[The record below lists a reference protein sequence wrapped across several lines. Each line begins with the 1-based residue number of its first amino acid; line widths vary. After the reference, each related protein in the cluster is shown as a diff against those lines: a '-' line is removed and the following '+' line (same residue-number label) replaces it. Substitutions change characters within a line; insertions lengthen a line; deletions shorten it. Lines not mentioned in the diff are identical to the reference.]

1 MKPYDINISREQLA
15 GLLSEENVL
24 GDMVRDVINQVLQAQ
39 MSEHLGADKYERN
52 DDRVGMR
59 NGNRTRLLKTR
70 VGTLVLTVPQTRDGS
85 FSTDLFRKY
94 QRNEQALVLSI
105 MEMYVQGVS
114 TRKVTEITEQLC
126 GTSFSKSTVSQLCME
141 LDLRVKAFAQRR
153 LDVEYPVLM
162 VDALYIKSRQADDRI
177 ISRGVFITTGINAK
191 GYREIVGIEV
201 MNSESTGTW
210 VEAFNQ
216 LKARGL
222 KGVRWV
228 VSDAH
233 EGLQQAIKQCFV
245 GATWQR
251 CQVHLMRNVLAHAP
265 AKLKDA
271 LKTAVKALLDMPNW
285 KLARQTLSDLI
296 DEFEMLAP
304 KSVRCLEDA
313 FEDVMAVL
321 YLPPSMRKKLRTTNM
336 VERLNEEVRR
346 RERVVRVFPNDESA
360 YRLIGA
366 VLADINDAWSERVY
380 LNFGDLWVDDLT
392 VTDSGLSS
400 EAVA

>member
-1 MKPYDINISREQLA
+1 MKQYDISISREQMA
-15 GLLSEENVL
+15 GLLSEENVF
-24 GDMVRDVINQVLQAQ
+24 GDMVREVINQVLQAQ

-59 NGNRTRLLKTR
+59 NGNRTRQLKTR

-141 LDLRVKAFAQRR
+141 LDMRVKAFAQRR
-153 LDVEYPVLM
+153 LEVEYPVLM

-191 GYREIVGIEV
+191 GYREIIGIDV

-233 EGLQQAIKQCFV
+233 EGLQQAIKQCFT

-265 AKLKDA
+265 AKHKDA
-271 LKTAVKALLDMPNW
+271 LKTAVKALLEMPNW
-285 KLARQTLSDLI
+285 KLARQALSDLI
-296 DEFEMLAP
+296 DEFETLAP
-304 KSVRCLEDA
+304 KSVACLEDA

-321 YLPPSMRKKLRTTNM
+321 YLPAAMRKKLRTTNM

-346 RERVVRVFPNDESA
+346 RERVVRVFPNDDSA
-360 YRLIGA
+360 YSLIGA
-366 VLADINDAWSERVY
+366 VLADINDAWSERIY
-380 LNFGDLWVDDLT
+380 LNFGGLWDADLVAIDSDLIS
-392 VTDSGLSS
+392 V
-400 EAVA
+400 AVA